1 MCARLLVAALLVGA
15 LVCPAWAENEKS
27 PVRAHSVE
35 AALSITPEV
44 RRALITSRDRFAVY
58 GYFRQEFLAGM
69 CPAGLVKNSL
79 GCQMAGEPKRQWALG
94 KRLSPITPFFVL
106 PLPLLAR
113 LSPPPGGV
121 KYVRI
126 DSDIVLMEVD
136 TLRIIE
142 FVASVA
148 DLQDPNWPVVGAA
161 DRLALTAY
169 FRSDYVRGNCPDDLA
184 RTARGC
190 ETRPLWAIGEPL
202 DPLATYELL
211 PERLIVQ
218 LEPLPDGYRY
228 VRVADHVLVM
238 VVATRMIRADV
249 LDLAALASFGTYP
262 RRRP

>member
-1 MCARLLVAALLVGA
+1 LLVAALFVGA
-15 LVCPAWAENEKS
+15 LVCPAFAQSDKS
-27 PVRAHSVE
+27 RVRAHSVD
-35 AALSITPEV
+35 AAFSITAAEP
-44 RRALITSRDRFAVY
+44 RALITSRDRLAAY
-58 GYFRQEFLAGM
+58 GYFRQDFLAGI
-69 CPAGLVKNSL
+69 CPAGLVKNPI

-94 KRLSPITPFFVL
+94 KRLSPMTPFFGL

-136 TLRIIE
+136 TLRVIE
-142 FVASVA
+142 FVTSVA

-161 DRLALTAY
+161 DRFALTAY
-169 FRSDYVRGNCPDDLA
+169 FRGDHALGNCPDDLA

-190 ETRPLWAIGEPL
+190 ETRPLWAIGQPL

-211 PERLIVQ
+211 PDRLIVQ
-218 LEPLPDGYRY
+218 LESLPDGYRY

-249 LDLAALASFGTYP
+249 LDLADLSGFSPYP
-262 RRRP
+262 RRHP